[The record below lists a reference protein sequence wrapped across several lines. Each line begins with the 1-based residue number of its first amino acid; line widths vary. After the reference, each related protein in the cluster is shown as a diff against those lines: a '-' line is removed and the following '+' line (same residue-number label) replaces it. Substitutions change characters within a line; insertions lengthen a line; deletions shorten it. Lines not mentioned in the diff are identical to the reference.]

1 MSSARSRGVLP
12 RGSAP
17 DWEAILELYTFWLS
31 SAAYR
36 VRIALNLK
44 GLDATHHVMVLRK
57 GDQAQPAYRKLN
69 PQELVPTLVDDGSVL
84 TQSLAILEYLDETH
98 PDPPFLP
105 SDPRDR
111 ALVRSHA
118 LTVACDIHPLNN
130 LRVLL
135 YLEKKMGHGK
145 DEVDA
150 WYRHWL
156 EKGLNALED
165 SVAASG
171 RAGKCLFGDTPTVAD
186 ICLAP
191 QLYNARRFGCD
202 LSACPTLTRVD
213 EHCMALDAFARA
225 APEAQPEAA

>member
-1 MSSARSRGVLP
+1 MSWARSRGDLP

-17 DWEAILELYTFWLS
+17 EREAILELYTFWLS

-44 GLDATHHVMVLRK
+44 GLEAAHHVMRLRK
-57 GDQAQPAYRKLN
+57 GDQATPEYHELN
-69 PQELVPTLVDDGSVL
+69 PQELVPALVDGGSAL
-84 TQSLAILEYLDETH
+84 TQSLAIIEYLDETH

-105 SDPRDR
+105 SEARDR
-111 ALVRSHA
+111 ALVRSYA

-135 YLEKKMGHGK
+135 YLEKEMGRGK
-145 DEVDA
+145 DEVDT
-150 WYRHWL
+150 WYRHWV
-156 EKGLNALED
+156 EKGLNALEE

-171 RAGKCLFGDTPTVAD
+171 RAGKCLFGDAPTLAD

-213 EHCMALDAFARA
+213 EHCMSIDSFARA
-225 APEAQPEAA
+225 APEAQPEAV

>member
-1 MSSARSRGVLP
+1 M
-12 RGSAP
+12 
-17 DWEAILELYTFWLS
+17 ELYTFWLS

-44 GLDATHHVMVLRK
+44 GLDANHHVMRLRK
-57 GDQAQPAYRKLN
+57 GDQASPEYHKLN
-69 PQELVPTLVDDGSVL
+69 PQELVPALVDGGSVL
-84 TQSLAILEYLDETH
+84 TQSLAIIEYLDETH

-105 SDPRDR
+105 GEAGDR

-135 YLEKKMGHGK
+135 YLEKEMRHGK
-145 DEVDA
+145 VEIDA
-150 WYRHWL
+150 WYRHWV
-156 EKGLNALED
+156 EKGLNALEE

-171 RAGKCLFGDTPTVAD
+171 RAGKCLVGDTPTVAD
-186 ICLAP
+186 ICLVP

-202 LSACPTLTRVD
+202 LSACPTLVRVD